1 MNFPD
6 ANVLVY
12 AVNTKA
18 AQHLVARDWL
28 DRALNGDRTVG
39 FAWSVLL
46 AFVRVS
52 TNPAIF
58 PTPLS
63 VGDSMD
69 VVDGWTSQ
77 PSAVIV
83 NPGKGHGAV
92 LGDLLRT
99 AQQGGN
105 LVSDAHLAALALEN
119 KGTVVSFDRDF
130 GRFAGVKWLIPGS
143 V

>member
-18 AQHLVARDWL
+18 SQHLVARDWL
-28 DRALNGDRTVG
+28 DGALNGDRTVA
-39 FAWSVLL
+39 FTWSVLL
-46 AFVRVS
+46 AFIRVS

-58 PTPLS
+58 PNPLS
-63 VGDSMD
+63 VGDAMD

-105 LVSDAHLAALALEN
+105 LVPDAHLAALAIEN

-143 V
+143 D

>member
-18 AQHLVARDWL
+18 SQHLVARDWL
-28 DRALNGDRTVG
+28 DGALNGDRTVA
-39 FAWSVLL
+39 FVWPVLL
-46 AFVRVS
+46 AFIRVS

-58 PTPLS
+58 PSPLS
-63 VGDSMD
+63 VGDAMD

-83 NPGKGHGAV
+83 NPGKGHGTV

-105 LVSDAHLAALALEN
+105 LVPDAHLAALALEN

-143 V
+143 G

>member
-1 MNFPD
+1 
-6 ANVLVY
+6 
-12 AVNTKA
+12 
-18 AQHLVARDWL
+18 
-28 DRALNGDRTVG
+28 
-39 FAWSVLL
+39 
-46 AFVRVS
+46 VS

-63 VGDSMD
+63 VGDAMD
-69 VVDGWTSQ
+69 VVDGWTGR

-105 LVSDAHLAALALEN
+105 LVPDAHLAALAIEN

-130 GRFAGVKWLIPGS
+130 GRFAGVKWQIPGS
-143 V
+143 VYGRRAS

>member
-12 AVNTKA
+12 AVNTEA
-18 AQHLVARDWL
+18 SQHPVARDWL
-28 DRALNGDRTVG
+28 DAALNGDRTVA
-39 FAWSVLL
+39 FTWSVLL
-46 AFVRVS
+46 AFIRVS

-63 VGDSMD
+63 VDECLD
-69 VVDGWTSQ
+69 VVEGWTGR

-105 LVSDAHLAALALEN
+105 LVPDAHLAALAIEN

-130 GRFAGVKWLIPGS
+130 GRFAGVKWLMPGRD
-143 V
+143 

>member
-12 AVNTKA
+12 AVNTTA
-18 AQHLVARDWL
+18 SQHLVARDWL
-28 DRALNGDRTVG
+28 DGALNGDRTVA

-46 AFVRVS
+46 AFIRVS
-52 TNPAIF
+52 TNPTVF
-58 PTPLS
+58 PSPLS
-63 VGDSMD
+63 VGDSMGI
-69 VVDGWTSQ
+69 VDSWTSQ

-105 LVSDAHLAALALEN
+105 LVPDAHLAALAIEN

-130 GRFAGVKWLIPGS
+130 GRFAGVTWLIPGS
-143 V
+143 S

>member
-1 MNFPD
+1 
-6 ANVLVY
+6 
-12 AVNTKA
+12 
-18 AQHLVARDWL
+18 
-28 DRALNGDRTVG
+28 
-39 FAWSVLL
+39 
-46 AFVRVS
+46 
-52 TNPAIF
+52 
-58 PTPLS
+58 
-63 VGDSMD
+63 MD

-105 LVSDAHLAALALEN
+105 LVPDAHLAALAIEN